1 MEQNICNN
9 SKKPKI
15 FDILNFICTKQ
26 YTWDNLPDEYKKIYN
41 PFIINRFISSYEY
54 LIPLANELSIQKL
67 TDKQHYTILYT
78 WVKKTKHYFN
88 YTAYK
93 VEKENPDLMIAIKK
107 EYNIGN
113 KEAKRYNKL
122 LNNELREKLLKKWH
136 DYIVFVNSKK

>member
-1 MEQNICNN
+1 M
-9 SKKPKI
+9 
-15 FDILNFICTKQ
+15 
-26 YTWDNLPDEYKKIYN
+26 
-41 PFIINRFISSYEY
+41 INRFISSYEY

-136 DYIVFVNSKK
+136 DYIIFVNSKK

>member
-1 MEQNICNN
+1 MAKSN
-9 SKKPKI
+9 PL
-15 FDILNFICTKQ
+15 FDTLNFICTKQ
-26 YTWDNLPDEYKKIYN
+26 YKWEELPEGCRKGYSQ
-41 PFIINRFISSYEY
+41 FMINRFISSYEY

-93 VEKENPDLMIAIKK
+93 VEKENPDLLIAIKK

>member
-1 MEQNICNN
+1 MAKSN
-9 SKKPKI
+9 PL
-15 FDILNFICTKQ
+15 FDTLNFICTKQ
-26 YTWDNLPDEYKKIYN
+26 YKWEELPEECRKGYSQ
-41 PFIINRFISSYEY
+41 FMINRFISSYEY

-93 VEKENPDLMIAIKK
+93 VEKDNLDLMIAIKK

>member
-1 MEQNICNN
+1 MAKSN
-9 SKKPKI
+9 PL

-26 YTWDNLPDEYKKIYN
+26 YKWEELPEECRKGYSK
-41 PFIINRFISSYEY
+41 FMINRFISSYEY

-67 TDKQHYTILYT
+67 TDKQHYTILYA

-113 KEAKRYNKL
+113 KEARRYNKL